1 MKRLFLFLLACA
13 AASGSV
19 FGQSDALNPF
29 ELLHRLPKEMLSAVT
44 SDSAALVNPFDVVPH
59 REPGVSSTI
68 GESFRPIREL
78 PKGNSLGAA
87 VLFFVFALVLG
98 FFTLTVA
105 ANRAALFKAW
115 QSFLN
120 DNALTLAYREATG
133 IIGNGPYLLLYINFL
148 LNAGLLIFL
157 VTRFFAGDRF
167 NNGLFLLLCMVLS
180 AVIFTS
186 KHLLLGAVRGLFP
199 VEKEIGRYQFIILV
213 FNGVL
218 GLFLL
223 PFNFLIAFSGK
234 FDGFLVFWTLGI
246 ILVFYAY
253 RALRAGSIGMKILQD
268 TPFHFLLYLCTVEI
282 APVVLLIKLAM
293 LQTAQ

>member
-1 MKRLFLFLLACA
+1 MFLLVLACA

-19 FGQSDALNPF
+19 LGQTEALNPF
-29 ELLHRLPKEMLSAVT
+29 DLLHRLPKDVL
-44 SDSAALVNPFDVVPH
+44 SAALTDSTALANPFDVVPH
-59 REPGVSSTI
+59 REPGASSTI
-68 GESFRPIREL
+68 GETFRPIREL

-105 ANRAALFKAW
+105 TNRGALFKAW

-133 IIGNGPYLLLYINFL
+133 IIGNGPYLLLYIHFL
-148 LNAGLLIFL
+148 LNAGLLMFL
-157 VTRFFAGDRF
+157 IIRFFAGDRY
-167 NNGLFLLLCMVLS
+167 NNGLFLLLCMVL
-180 AVIFTS
+180 AAAIFTS
-186 KHLLLGAVRGLFP
+186 KHLLLGVIRTLFP
-199 VEKEIGRYQFIILV
+199 VEKEIGRYQFLMLV

-234 FDGFLVFWTLGI
+234 FDGFLVFWTLGV

-253 RALRAGSIGMKILQD
+253 RALRAGSIGGKILRD